1 MCHAY
6 HRAIWW
12 LHQSTP
18 AKTFQY
24 IPTNWPPQFKQNPL
38 WPISGHSSCPAAA
51 VPPDIPAVPMAMR
64 KTCHNRKTKH
74 PKPQTWTWT
83 TEGKYLALE
92 LGNPGVGR
100 WVGQADTRW
109 PAGLLTS
116 AAAELRLPASF
127 PFPSDGSW
135 KIPFWQQLV
144 SFCCCCLA
152 FILLPRHSSWH
163 CLQFSSI
170 RFPTAC
176 RYLNKLPTNCAHT
189 HSQSPFGGF
198 PFPRPSK
205 RGLVCVFTPCQM
217 LRRSTHPSILVHPHR
232 NGLAN

>member
-1 MCHAY
+1 MFDRSVRQSAWHSDGIIVSVRGACAY
-6 HRAIWW
+6 ADGTAVSVPVP
-12 LHQSTP
+12 LS
-18 AKTFQY
+18 
-24 IPTNWPPQFKQNPL
+24 PPSARQQ
-38 WPISGHSSCPAAA
+38 
-51 VPPDIPAVPMAMR
+51 
-64 KTCHNRKTKH
+64 
-74 PKPQTWTWT
+74 QQQQQQQQ
-83 TEGKYLALE
+83 LA
-92 LGNPGVGR
+92 
-100 WVGQADTRW
+100 GQADTRW

-127 PFPSDGSW
+127 LFPSDGSW

-152 FILLPRHSSWH
+152 FISLPRHSSWH

-189 HSQSPFGGF
+189 HSQSPFGGI